1 MSAIAFNK
9 IAMKKL
15 LILPIIAF
23 LMACDTDDD
32 GFYNVAYVRAADALI
47 TVEPQDVYLPGDVL
61 YVSFFVPDQLSEAGN
76 PLPIDVNQ
84 STGNAPSYEVS
95 YYLERQVGSEWEVVD
110 LTGDFVAD
118 IGTGQSGFFVLAK
131 TADAGTSYNFRG
143 GLTLPEA
150 GNYRLR
156 FNTNNDDGSLATIRS
171 DSKSNNLI
179 LNIYSTVENTENGVF
194 NFTIN

>member
-1 MSAIAFNK
+1 
-9 IAMKKL
+9 MKKL
-15 LILPIIAF
+15 LILPIFAF

-32 GFYNVAYVRAADALI
+32 GFYNVAYMRAAETLI
-47 TVEPQDVYLPGDVL
+47 QIEPQDVYLPGDVL
-61 YVSFFVPDQLSEAGN
+61 YTSFSVPYELPEEGN

-95 YYLERQVGSEWEVVD
+95 FYLEKQVGSQWEVVD

-118 IGTGQSGFFVLAK
+118 TGTGQSGFFVLAK
-131 TADAGTSYNFRG
+131 TVDTGTSYDFRG
-143 GLTLPEA
+143 GITLPEP

-171 DSKSNNLI
+171 NSKRNNLI
-179 LNIYSTVENTENGVF
+179 LNIYSHVGNAEGGSF